1 MGVELLR
8 VLYALFMGSFLIIA
22 GVLTYTSKGEPGIGF
37 RIGYTYLSE
46 RARRKANRVAG
57 IMTIATGAVLIIAG
71 FLLPMAYLWGILIAG
86 LLSSVAIA
94 YIVAKREYELEELS
108 LEAPAGK
115 EREIKPPNVRKHLAF
130 QLLCLIG
137 VLLLSPKLQRESTL
151 FMCALILLFIS
162 LTIFASRP
170 LVFQLAPG
178 FKGRMAEGFA
188 LSMSCAS
195 LMLLILATAEAF
207 NVSTLGGLFIG
218 FLALGVLF
226 YGVFKALVSSY
237 EEGYY

>member
-1 MGVELLR
+1 YTGFCGRGAMGVELLR
-8 VLYALFMGSFLIIA
+8 VLYTLFMGSFLIIA

-71 FLLPMAYLWGILIAG
+71 

-115 EREIKPPNVRKHLAF
+115 EREIKPPNVRKHLTF

-137 VLLLSPKLQRESTL
+137 VLLLSPKLPRESTL